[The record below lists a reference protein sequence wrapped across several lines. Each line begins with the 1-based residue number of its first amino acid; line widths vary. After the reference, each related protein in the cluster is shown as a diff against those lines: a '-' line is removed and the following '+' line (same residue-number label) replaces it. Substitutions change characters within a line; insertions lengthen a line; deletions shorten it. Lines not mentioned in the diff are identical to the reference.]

1 MGKVLLFTIKMN
13 LIFFGIKINTSKTTS
28 QLNLMEYNFIL
39 ENDFDLI
46 IIKKSVRIIFV
57 ENVGQDLEQLCLEEE
72 QYEELLN
79 YYSDYDTW

>member
-1 MGKVLLFTIKMN
+1 
-13 LIFFGIKINTSKTTS
+13 
-28 QLNLMEYNFIL
+28 MEYNFIL
-39 ENDFDLI
+39 ENDFYLI

>member
-1 MGKVLLFTIKMN
+1 MKTN
-13 LIFFGIKINTSKTTS
+13 LIFFGIQINTSKTTS

>member
-1 MGKVLLFTIKMN
+1 
-13 LIFFGIKINTSKTTS
+13 
-28 QLNLMEYNFIL
+28 LNLMEYNFIL

>member
-1 MGKVLLFTIKMN
+1 LN
-13 LIFFGIKINTSKTTS
+13 LI
-28 QLNLMEYNFIL
+28 EYNFIL

>member
-1 MGKVLLFTIKMN
+1 M
-13 LIFFGIKINTSKTTS
+13 
-28 QLNLMEYNFIL
+28 NLMEYNFIL

-46 IIKKSVRIIFV
+46 IIKKHIRIIFV

>member
-1 MGKVLLFTIKMN
+1 LKTN
-13 LIFFGIKINTSKTTS
+13 LIFFGIQINTSKTTS

-46 IIKKSVRIIFV
+46 LIKKSVRIIFV